1 MKVFWEKYKDT
12 IILLG
17 SILIGGIA
25 GLIFKEKT
33 DVVKPLGDIFLNLM
47 YMILVP
53 LIFFSISSAIGQ
65 MKAQRRLGKII
76 IGALIVFLFTSF
88 VSAIVGYIGVSLVN
102 PVKGIDSEQIKALMG
117 NVEEHAN
124 NQSIMERIVNLFT
137 VSEFSDLLLK
147 EHMLPLILM
156 SVLVGL
162 ATSAVGEV
170 GKSFADF
177 LSAGNAVMMK
187 LVRFIMYY
195 APIGLGCY
203 FATVIGNLGGE
214 IIGGYAKT
222 FILYIGMTI
231 FYFVVVMSGYA
242 AIAGGKEG
250 FRSFWRHISAPAVT
264 AIATCSSAASIP
276 VNIEYTK
283 KMGVPD
289 DIVDTII
296 PLGANTHKDGSII
309 GGVLK
314 IVFLFHLFNKPI
326 DSLYT
331 VVIIILGAFFVGVV
345 MGSIPGGGMI
355 AETLIV
361 MLFGFPVQAIPLI
374 IIIGTIIDMPA
385 TLLNSSCNT
394 VTAMMV
400 ARFVEGKNW
409 LKNQVG

>member
-1 MKVFWEKYKDT
+1 MKGFWDKYKDT
-12 IILLG
+12 IVLLG

-25 GLIFKEKT
+25 GLLFGEKA

-65 MKAQRRLGKII
+65 MKAQKRLGKII

-102 PVKGIDSEQIKALMG
+102 PVKGIDPNQIKSLMG
-117 NVEEHAN
+117 NVEEQAT
-124 NQSIMERIVNLFT
+124 NQSMMERVVHLFT

-156 SVLVGL
+156 SVLIGL
-162 ATSAVGEV
+162 ATSAVGET
-170 GKSFADF
+170 GKVFADF

-222 FILYIGMTI
+222 FILYICMTI
-231 FYFVVVMSGYA
+231 FYFVFVMSAYA
-242 AIAGGKEG
+242 FIAAGKDG
-250 FRSFWRHISAPAVT
+250 LRYFWKNISAPAVT

-283 KMGVPD
+283 KMGVPA

-296 PLGANTHKDGSII
+296 PLGANTHKDGSVI

-331 VVIIILGAFFVGVV
+331 VMVIILGAFFVGVV

-409 LKNQVG
+409 LKNQMV